1 MNILEFI
8 FHIVSIYHNDDYVIF
23 YYICGKIIVIMVDF
37 NLSGHFT
44 YQEMCFTRTSFDN
57 QCVNPFYVKNLV
69 RLCDV
74 LEIIRDAV
82 CKPIYVNSAY
92 RSPRVN
98 HAVGGVLTSDHL
110 YGFAADIYVDN
121 MSSLDLFNAIRYV
134 HVTAGVEFG
143 QVIRYKNFVHVSINT
158 ERHKNEFFEKL

>member
-1 MNILEFI
+1 MIMSF
-8 FHIVSIYHNDDYVIF
+8 F

-37 NLSGHFT
+37 NISKHFT
-44 YQEMCFTRTSFDN
+44 YLEMCFTRTSFDN
-57 QCVNPFYVKNLV
+57 LCVNPFYITNLV

-74 LEIIRDAV
+74 LEVIRDAV
-82 CKPIYVNSAY
+82 GKPLHVNSAY
-92 RSPRVN
+92 RSVRVN

-121 MSSLDLFNAIRYV
+121 LSSLNLYNVIKSV
-134 HVTAGVEFG
+134 HTKAGIDFG
-143 QVIRYKNFVHVSINT
+143 QVIRYKTFVHVSINT

>member
-1 MNILEFI
+1 
-8 FHIVSIYHNDDYVIF
+8 
-23 YYICGKIIVIMVDF
+23 MVNF
-37 NLSGHFT
+37 NLSEHFT
-44 YQEMCFTRTSFDN
+44 YHEMCVTRTSFDN

-82 CKPIYVNSAY
+82 CRPLHVNSAY

-98 HAVGGVLTSDHL
+98 RAVGGVPTSDHL
-110 YGFAADIYVDN
+110 YGFAADICVDDF
-121 MSSLDLFNAIRYV
+121 SSLDLYNVIRYV
-134 HVTAGVEFG
+134 HTMAGVEFG

-158 ERHKNEFFEKL
+158 EKHKNEFFEKL

>member
-1 MNILEFI
+1 MIMLF
-8 FHIVSIYHNDDYVIF
+8 F
-23 YYICGKIIVIMVDF
+23 YYICGKIIVVMVNF
-37 NLSGHFT
+37 NLSEHFT
-44 YQEMCFTRTSFDN
+44 YYEMCVSHTSFRN
-57 QCVNPFYVKNLV
+57 FCANPIHVRNLI
-69 RLCDV
+69 RLCGV

-82 CKPIYVNSAY
+82 CKPIHVNSGY

-98 HAVGGVLTSDHL
+98 RAVGGVSTSDHL
-110 YGFAADIYVDN
+110 FGFAADICVDN

-134 HVTAGVEFG
+134 HVTAGVDFG